1 MSSDRR
7 LRVLVTGASSGI
19 GETIATALAAKG
31 LTVFGTS
38 RSPRGDGANGIQM
51 LPLDVRSDES
61 VRECVA
67 AIVSRA
73 GGVDVL
79 VNNAGYALTSA
90 AEETSVDE
98 AKEQFDTN
106 FFGVVRM
113 TNAVLP
119 LMRQAGGGKVIMMGS
134 LAGSV
139 GVPFWSYYCATKFA
153 LEGYCEAL
161 WYEVRPFDIS
171 VSIVEPEWARTSL
184 GHSGRTASAPLPAY
198 AASEQRAT
206 EAIQRFIRDGLS
218 PNQVRDRVLRIID
231 DPSPTFRYPAG
242 SQATWLPR
250 VKALLPWATFSATL
264 AKRFGQTDVRAA
276 RGRV

>member
-19 GETIATALAAKG
+19 GETIATALAGRG

-38 RSPRGDGANGIQM
+38 RTPRMDGASGFQM

-61 VRECVA
+61 VRECLA
-67 AIVSRA
+67 AIVSEA

-90 AEETSVDE
+90 AEETSIDE

-106 FFGVVRM
+106 FFGVVRV

-119 LMRQAGGGKVIMMGS
+119 LMRQVGAGKVIMMGS
-134 LAGSV
+134 LAGTL

-161 WYEVRPFDIS
+161 WYEVRPFGIS
-171 VSIVEPEWARTSL
+171 VSIVEPGWVRTSL
-184 GHSGRTASAPLPAY
+184 GHSGSAAAVPLPAY
-198 AASEQRAT
+198 ATFEQRAS
-206 EAIQRFIRDGLS
+206 EAIHRFIRDGLS
-218 PNQVRDRVLRIID
+218 PDQVRDRVLRIID
-231 DPSPTFRYPAG
+231 DPSPAFRYPVG

-250 VKALLPWATFSATL
+250 VKAFLPWATFASSM
-264 AKRFGQTDVRAA
+264 AKRFGQTDVRAPRA
-276 RGRV
+276 RA